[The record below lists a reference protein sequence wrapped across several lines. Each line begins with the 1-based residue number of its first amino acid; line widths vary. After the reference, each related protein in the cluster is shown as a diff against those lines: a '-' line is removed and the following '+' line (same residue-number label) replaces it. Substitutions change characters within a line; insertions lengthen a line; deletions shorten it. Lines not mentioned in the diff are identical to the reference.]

1 MIHSLHLD
9 NFKCFEEEMLEF
21 GNLTLLSGLN
31 GMGKSSIL
39 QALLL
44 LRQSYQRAL
53 LQTTGLA
60 LQGDLVQLGTAKDIL
75 FENAQEER
83 ITLAITLDNHEKSEW
98 SFKYNKE
105 EEVLDYASRPITT
118 PTIFKNS
125 LFTDN
130 FHYLQAERIGP
141 RIIFE
146 KSDFLVREHQQL
158 GIRGEYTIYFLEIFG
173 KEDIYSVQLAFPNT
187 ESRKLNQQ
195 VEAWLNVISP
205 GIRLR
210 ITEHAHLDLM
220 NLRYSFIRE
229 KQAESNPYR
238 ATQVG
243 FGITYVLPVIVA
255 LLSSKPDTLV
265 LLENPEAH
273 LHPQGQVKVGELIA
287 RAATCGIQVL
297 VETHSDHVL
306 NGVRLAVHAGILAPE
321 KVKLHFFQRS
331 QKRDNFSSE
340 IISPKIDRNGRLN
353 QWPDGFF
360 DEWDKSLEVLLEPGV
375 R

>member
-9 NFKCFEEEMLEF
+9 NFKCFEEQTLEF

-44 LRQSYQRAL
+44 LRQSYQRNL

-60 LQGDLVQLGTAKDIL
+60 LQGDLVQLGTAKDVL

-83 ITLAITLDNHEKSEW
+83 ITLAMTLDNYEKSEW

-105 EEVLDYASRPITT
+105 EEVLDYASPPITT
-118 PTIFKNS
+118 PTTFKTG

-141 RIIFE
+141 RITFE
-146 KSDFLVREHQQL
+146 KSDFLVREHKQL
-158 GIRGEYTIYFLEIFG
+158 GIRGEYTLHFLEIFG
-173 KEDIYSVQLAFPNT
+173 KEDISGVQLAFPNT
-187 ESRKLNQQ
+187 ESRKLNRQ

-229 KQAESNPYR
+229 KQAESTPYR

-273 LHPQGQVKVGELIA
+273 LHPQGQVKMGELIA

-306 NGVRLAVHAGILAPE
+306 NGIRLAVHAGILAPE

-331 QKRDNFSSE
+331 QKRDNFSNE
-340 IISPKIDRNGRLN
+340 IISPKIDRDGRLN

-360 DEWDKSLEVLLEPGV
+360 DEWDKSLETLLEPGA